1 MTTHEENAE
10 IPRWKRELLIASI
23 TVAIGFLALPVA
35 VYWVG
40 QKTIGEYAPDAGAL
54 VLAEAIW
61 SDVLSLD
68 PAAWLLVLSPYVIVQ
83 LARLARL
90 IWRAP
95 EGVTTFTDPSRDR

>member
-1 MTTHEENAE
+1 MASPEEIAE
-10 IPRWKRELLIASI
+10 VPRWKRELLIVSV
-23 TVAIGFLALPVA
+23 TVAIGFLALPIA

-40 QKTIGEYAPDAGAL
+40 QKTIGEYAPDAG
-54 VLAEAIW
+54 VFTLAEAIW

-68 PAAWLLVLSPYVIVQ
+68 PAAWLLVLSPCLIVQ

-95 EGVTTFTDPSRDR
+95 EPVTTFTDPSHDR